1 MYSSYSVAAAV
12 CSVVFPTLAT
22 LAVVLRFR
30 ARKLKSLKY
39 GTDDY
44 VIVAALVSNAP
55 VKRTASRSQEH
66 PVSVDQLLLSHA
78 PSILIMTS
86 CIVAGAVRL
95 YFGYKLSEFKGVVV
109 RDSYYSYVSINLI
122 IWSEIEPCMS
132 IVAACLPT
140 FGPLIQGG
148 FSLPSLA
155 RSFQSRIFK
164 QSTSTSTESEP
175 RGVSGW
181 PASNYTPKSDGSWNR
196 LHDENNRTPH
206 SADVELGERKAH
218 NDQWLSPEEIPKAKQ
233 AWVQQNTPSYTGHV
247 EMGRLEP
254 RTQELGGIRVEK
266 SFAAQSEQLS
276 V

>member
-1 MYSSYSVAAAV
+1 MY
-12 CSVVFPTLAT
+12 
-22 LAVVLRFR
+22 
-30 ARKLKSLKY
+30 
-39 GTDDY
+39 
-44 VIVAALVSNAP
+44 
-55 VKRTASRSQEH
+55 
-66 PVSVDQLLLSHA
+66 
-78 PSILIMTS
+78 S

-109 RDSYYSYVSINLI
+109 RDSYYSCVFNGSTQQYPANIPCLDVSINLI